1 MAELKMMKALDVGA
15 SEVKL
20 EGVEGVTIRWL
31 ISKDDGA
38 PNFAMR
44 LFEVA
49 PGGHSPLHTH
59 EWEHEVYI
67 VDGSGE
73 VEFEG
78 VRKPFEK
85 GWFLLIP
92 TGREHRFS
100 NTGDE
105 VLRFLCLVPND
116 SY

>member
-1 MAELKMMKALDVGA
+1 MSGLKMMNALDTGA
-15 SEVKL
+15 KAVDMD
-20 EGVEGVTIRWL
+20 GVEGVTIRWL
-31 ISKDDGA
+31 ISKADGA

-59 EWEHEVYI
+59 DWEHEVYI
-67 VDGSGE
+67 VDGKGE
-73 VEFEG
+73 LEFEG
-78 VRKPFEK
+78 ARRPFEK
-85 GWFLLIP
+85 GWFILVP
-92 TGREHRFS
+92 PGSEHQFV

-105 VLRFLCLVPND
+105 PMRFLCLVPND

>member
-1 MAELKMMKALDVGA
+1 MSELKMMKASDVDA
-15 SEVKL
+15 KQVEM

-31 ISKDDGA
+31 ISKSDDA

-44 LFEVA
+44 LFEVS

-67 VDGSGE
+67 LAGSGE
-73 VEFEG
+73 LEFEG
-78 VRKPFEK
+78 ERRPFEK
-85 GWFLLIP
+85 GWFLLVP
-92 TGREHRFS
+92 PDREHMFI

-105 VLRFLCLVPND
+105 TLRFLCLVPND

>member
-1 MAELKMMKALDVGA
+1 MPGFRMMKALDIGA
-15 SEVKL
+15 KKVEMDGVK
-20 EGVEGVTIRWL
+20 GVTVRWL

-49 PGGHSPLHTH
+49 PGGHSPLHNH
-59 EWEHEVYI
+59 DWEHEVYI
-67 VDGSGE
+67 VDGKGE
-73 VEFEG
+73 LAFEG
-78 VRKPFEK
+78 DRKPFEK
-85 GWFLLIP
+85 GWFILVP
-92 TGREHRFS
+92 PGSEHQFI

-105 VLRFLCLVPND
+105 TMRFLCLVPND

>member
-1 MAELKMMKALDVGA
+1 MSGPRMMKALDVGA
-15 SEVKL
+15 KEV
-20 EGVEGVTIRWL
+20 EMDGVEGVTIRWL

-59 EWEHEVYI
+59 DWEHEVYI
-67 VDGSGE
+67 VDGKGE
-73 VEFEG
+73 LAFEG
-78 VRKPFEK
+78 ERKPFEK
-85 GWFLLIP
+85 GWFILVP
-92 TGREHRFS
+92 PGREHQFV
-100 NTGDE
+100 NTGSE
-105 VLRFLCLVPND
+105 ALRFLCLVPND